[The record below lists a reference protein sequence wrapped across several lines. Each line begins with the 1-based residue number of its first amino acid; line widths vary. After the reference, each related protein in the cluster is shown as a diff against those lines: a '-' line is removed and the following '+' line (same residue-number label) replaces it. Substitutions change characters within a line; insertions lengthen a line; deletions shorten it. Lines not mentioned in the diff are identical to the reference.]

1 MRDGRDSGRNVLNAQ
16 SVHHRTKT
24 VFSWLADR
32 PPYYWRLVAIGLLT
46 SLFVMALFQASL
58 VVDGTRYFWLDDDQM
73 ISMRYARNLAEGSG
87 LVWNPGERVEGY
99 TNFLWTLVMAGVH
112 LLPIGDAKT
121 AVVLKMVNMA
131 LAIAVLFLSER
142 LLRLFQPQ
150 PGLALPALLITL
162 ALCID
167 LLFWSVNGFETTLLT
182 ATFLFVVIRILEE
195 SQTARAETSTYLLM
209 GLIPLIRSDA
219 YYVWAAAALLA
230 IGMSH
235 NRRQTADLLAISLV
249 LPALHLL
256 FRHWYYGDWLPN
268 TYYLKVV
275 GVPRRTVSGLLYL
288 ARFARNYGVVLVL
301 AAFGGLLWG
310 DRRHWLLMGGLAI
323 SGCYVLVVGGDLFNF
338 SRYLAHIVPVIL
350 VLAIAAVTDITE
362 RGSTAQFPLLLV
374 LVLSVFFQAGVYR
387 LGLLQDLNGAP
398 QSGMVSGLLIRRFT
412 RPEAKIAVVAAG
424 NAPYFSHRYAIDML
438 GKSDRYI
445 ARRQPCSNGMIG
457 HNKFD
462 ANYSLGLHPDLVA
475 TTWSH
480 ELTMLPKAALDILAQ
495 QGCGLGRTLV
505 RNLTFLQEYGSNPIN
520 LPYLLHHGAIYIR
533 NASPEMLTR
542 ELWDEPEIS
551 R

>member
-1 MRDGRDSGRNVLNAQ
+1 MRDGRDSHRNVLNTQ
-16 SVHHRTKT
+16 SARHRTKT
-24 VFSWLADR
+24 VFSWLAGR

-46 SLFVMALFQASL
+46 PLFVVALFQASL

-112 LLPIGDAKT
+112 LLPVGDAKT
-121 AVVLKMVNMA
+121 AVVLKMINLA

-182 ATFLFVVIRILEE
+182 ATFLSVVIRILEE
-195 SQTARAETSTYLLM
+195 SQTARAATSTYLLM
-209 GLIPLIRSDA
+209 GLLPLIRSDA

-235 NRRQTADLLAISLV
+235 NRRQTAGLLAVSLV
-249 LPALHLL
+249 LPSLHLL

-288 ARFARNYGVVLVL
+288 ARFVRNYGVVLAL
-301 AAFGGLLWG
+301 ATLGGLLRG

-323 SGCYVLVVGGDLFNF
+323 SGCYVLVVGGDAFTF
-338 SRYLAHIVPVIL
+338 SRYLAHIVPVFL

-362 RGSTAQFPLLLV
+362 RGSTPQFPLLLV
-374 LVLSVFFQAGVYR
+374 LFLSVFFQAGVYR
-387 LGLLQDLNGAP
+387 PGLLQDLNGAP
-398 QSGMVSGLLIRRFT
+398 QSGLVSGLLTRRFT
-412 RPEAKIAVVAAG
+412 RPEAKIAVGAAG

-438 GKSDRYI
+438 GKSDPHI
-445 ARRQPCSNGMIG
+445 ARRQPCPNGIIG

-462 ANYSLGLHPDLVA
+462 VSYSLSVHPDLVV
-475 TTWSH
+475 TTWPYK
-480 ELTMLPKAALDILAQ
+480 LAMLPDAVLDIWVRE
-495 QGCGLGRTLV
+495 GCGLGRTLL
-505 RNLTFLQEYGSNPIN
+505 RYPAFQQEYRSNPVN
-520 LPYLLHHGAIYIR
+520 LPYLSNHGLIFIR
-533 NASPEMLTR
+533 SSSAELLTK
-542 ELWDEPEIS
+542 ELWEEPEVS
-551 R
+551 K